1 MDIDIDWTWAR
12 QESEMLQVLSEAWSE
27 GPIYIHLYIYI
38 LSVWIRPETSGTPL
52 GSPAEGAALKQRVK
66 LILRPIK
73 ARDFCPVV
81 ALFLPDCGEVRLPF
95 PSSPPKDAEFVGPYF
110 GDGATMDS
118 DLQARK

>member
-12 QESEMLQVLSEAWSE
+12 QEREMLQVLSEAWSE

-38 LSVWIRPETSGTPL
+38 YILSVWIRPETSGKPL

-73 ARDFCPVV
+73 ARDFPPVKWPCFC
-81 ALFLPDCGEVRLPF
+81 L
-95 PSSPPKDAEFVGPYF
+95 
-110 GDGATMDS
+110 
-118 DLQARK
+118 